1 MKSQAGRAVC
11 GLILFGAL
19 VSSES
24 LFAQAR
30 AWPSERPPRPLAAR
44 DVTFPPYEI
53 QTLPNGLQVVVVLH
67 HEQPAVS
74 MRLLVRAGSA
84 SDPSGKLGLVNELAS
99 LLDQGTESRSA
110 EELADAIDF
119 IGGAMGTGAATDVT
133 YLNMVVMKDSFEAGL
148 RMLSD
153 MARHPAFAPAEM
165 DRHLQQTLAGLR
177 VSLEDPDYVADAV
190 FDRMVY
196 GFHPYGMPHTGTP
209 ETIGRITRDDLVA
222 FHKKFFA
229 PNNAILAIVGDVT
242 ADGAFD
248 LARKVFG
255 DWERREIPVE
265 KFIDPPAP
273 MRRLVVVDKPDA
285 VQTEVRVGHI
295 GIPRKFPD
303 YMAVNLAI
311 RILGGEGSN
320 RLHNVLRT
328 QRSLTYGAQADLDT
342 LKDTGDI
349 EAHTNTRSAATAEV
363 VRVIFDEFWRL
374 QREPVSERE
383 LADAKAYMTGSF
395 PLTIET
401 PDEIAMQVLNV
412 VFYGLP
418 IEELQTYR
426 ERVNAVS
433 VDDIQRVAR
442 AYLKPD
448 RLSVVLVGNVAAF
461 DKDLKG
467 VGFDS
472 HETVELANLDLTAAD
487 FKRAPNRFGP
497 AVQPRLRPI
506 ADQRR
511 SPSPIPSIT
520 AEEGAGAR
528 LLLDRAIA
536 AKGGLQRLRAIR
548 SITAAT
554 STLVMSP
561 GVEAEATTYLVYPDR
576 VRIDT
581 TLQGVKSLQVYDG
594 DRAWVRDPSGVHD
607 VPADA
612 TRNLK
617 VSLQRNPISLLLAAD
632 RGTVRARL
640 LPDIKDDTG
649 TLRRA
654 LEVSGTDLDPV
665 VLYVDPNTGL
675 ISKEAYV
682 AGGTGQPLIE
692 ELFSDYRPVDG
703 VQVAYLTTIRRG
715 GQPILEQRVR
725 DITINGPLES
735 TLFERPTP

>member
-1 MKSQAGRAVC
+1 MTSHTPRTVC
-11 GLILFGAL
+11 GLILLIAL
-19 VSSES
+19 VSSGS

-44 DVTFPPYEI
+44 DVKFPPYEI

-99 LLDQGTESRSA
+99 LLDQGTETRSA

-133 YLNMVVMKDSFEAGL
+133 YLNMVVMKDSFETGL

-153 MARHPAFAPAEM
+153 MARHPAFAPAEI
-165 DRHLQQTLAGLR
+165 DRHRQQTLAGLR

-190 FDRMVY
+190 FDRLVY

-209 ETIGRITRDDLVA
+209 ETISGITRDDLVA

-349 EAHTNTRSAATAEV
+349 EAHTNTRSVATAEV

-418 IEELQTYR
+418 IEELQTFR

-472 HETVELANLDLTAAD
+472 HETVELGNLDLTAAD
-487 FKRAPNRFGP
+487 FKRAASRFGP

-511 SPSPIPSIT
+511 SAPLIPSIT

-536 AKGGLQRLRAIR
+536 AKGGLPRLRAIR

-554 STLVMSP
+554 STLMMS
-561 GVEAEATTYLVYPDR
+561 GEGLAAEATTYLVYPDR

-581 TLQGVKSLQVYDG
+581 TLQGVTSLQVYDG
-594 DRAWVRDPSGVHD
+594 DRAWVRDPTRRARGAGGRHSQSEGQPAAQSDLVAAGGRSRHRACAPASGHQGRHGHAPTRAGGVGYRPRPGRALCRPRHGPDLERD
-607 VPADA
+607 VCRGRA
-612 TRNLK
+612 R
-617 VSLQRNPISLLLAAD
+617 SAAD
-632 RGTVRARL
+632 RGAVQRL
-640 LPDIKDDTG
+640 PSGRRRPGRLPHDHPS
-649 TLRRA
+649 RRA
-654 LEVSGTDLDPV
+654 ADP
-665 VLYVDPNTGL
+665 G
-675 ISKEAYV
+675 A
-682 AGGTGQPLIE
+682 A
-692 ELFSDYRPVDG
+692 RP
-703 VQVAYLTTIRRG
+703 
-715 GQPILEQRVR
+715 
-725 DITINGPLES
+725 
-735 TLFERPTP
+735 